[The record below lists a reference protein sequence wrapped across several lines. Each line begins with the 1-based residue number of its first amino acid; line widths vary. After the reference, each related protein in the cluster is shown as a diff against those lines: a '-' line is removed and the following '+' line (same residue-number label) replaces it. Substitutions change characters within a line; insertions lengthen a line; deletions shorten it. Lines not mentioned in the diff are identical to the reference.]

1 MANRYKKWTD
11 DQRKNRIVELR
22 HLRYVIAAVEHGSF
36 SAAAG
41 ELGVRESAISRRI
54 RDLEDETGAALFI
67 RHKRGVTLTDAG
79 KRFLIHARRA
89 LNEVD
94 LAIKDVGA
102 AGRVEHGV
110 LRIGIFASLASGFL
124 ADLLRRYNG
133 DHPGVRCVIVEGSPS
148 DHIASVRQHCM
159 DVAFLTGTPEAA
171 ECDVEVFWKERV
183 FVALPKD
190 DDLTVRKRIAWSELR
205 DRHFVVSEAGPG
217 PEIHDYLVRHLSE
230 LGHHPSVERCPVSRD
245 TLMQLVTLGNG
256 LTLTSEATTG
266 ASFPGVVFRPLATDP
281 LPFCAVWSPRNDSPA
296 LRRLL
301 SLARVLSAGAS
312 KTQ

>member
-1 MANRYKKWTD
+1 MEPRSRQT
-11 DQRKNRIVELR
+11 IIELR
-22 HLRYVIAAVEHGSF
+22 HLRYVVAAVEHGSF

-79 KRFLIHARRA
+79 RRFLKHARRA
-89 LNEVD
+89 LDELD

-124 ADLLRRYNG
+124 AELLRRYND
-133 DHPGVRCVIVEGSPS
+133 DHPGVRSVIVEGCPAN
-148 DHIASVRQHCM
+148 HIAAIRQHRM
-159 DVAFLTGTPEAA
+159 DVAFLTGTPDAA
-171 ECDVEVFWKERV
+171 ECDVEVFWQERV
-183 FVALPKD
+183 FVALPKE

-245 TLMQLVTLGNG
+245 TLMQLVALGKG

-266 ASFPGVVFRPLATDP
+266 ATFPGVSFRPLATEP
-281 LPFCAVWSPRNDSPA
+281 LPFCAVWSPRNDNPA

-301 SLARVLSAGAS
+301 SLARILSARDS
-312 KTQ
+312 KAK